1 MPEVGLLAYPLGED
15 YGLAAAPHRSLR
27 RGYRRVLLEKSN
39 PRSPQYMARLFAA
52 RFPDGRVV
60 ESAVEATGDV
70 VLLYP
75 DAIGLGWERIEREL
89 GSATSIRVLN
99 GRGREFSL
107 DRRARRAL
115 KVRRLLERSFVV
127 EAALLAAGIVATPF
141 LVAADAVRGRR

>member
-1 MPEVGLLAYPLGED
+1 MPAVGLLVYPLGED
-15 YGLAAAPHRSLR
+15 YGLATAPHRSLR
-27 RGYRRVLLEKSN
+27 RGYRRALLERSN
-39 PRSPQYMARLFAA
+39 PRSPDYMRGLFQD

-60 ESAVEATGDV
+60 ESAAEAIGDV

-75 DAIGLGWERIEREL
+75 DAIGLGWDRTEREL
-89 GSATSIRVLN
+89 GSARNIRVLN

-107 DRRARRAL
+107 DRRTRRAL

-127 EAALLAAGIVATPF
+127 EAALLTVGALATPF